1 MQIQAS
7 QLMGSDKEI
16 CEVVQRS
23 SLVVQKIKKELYDRE
38 MSKDKRRSSNYE
50 SNFLSSG
57 VQPNS
62 LTAGKTGLKNS
73 QTEGNYDPSFQPS
86 S

>member
-50 SNFLSSG
+50 PNFLSTG
-57 VQPNS
+57 VPNS
-62 LTAGKTGLKNS
+62 STVGKTGL
-73 QTEGNYDPSFQPS
+73 
-86 S
+86 